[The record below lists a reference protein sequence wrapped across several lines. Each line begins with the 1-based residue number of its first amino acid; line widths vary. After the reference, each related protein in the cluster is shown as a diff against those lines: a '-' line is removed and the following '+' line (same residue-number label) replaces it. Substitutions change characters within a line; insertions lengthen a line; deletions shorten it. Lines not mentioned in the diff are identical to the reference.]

1 MGLEIMQDEKKTKT
15 QLIRE
20 LKEARRQLVKAK
32 VSNHN
37 RGRLGFLQTL
47 LDTIPSSIFYK
58 DAHGVYL
65 GCNRAYEAF
74 LGIKKE
80 SIIGKTLHEI
90 FPKDLADKYT
100 EMDSDLFRNPGK
112 QVYEWQMS
120 AVDGSR
126 RDVIFSKATF
136 HDETGVLGG
145 LVGVMVD
152 ITERKKAEND
162 LAKAEERYRSIF
174 ENAVEGIFQSSPD
187 GHIISVNPAHA
198 RIFGYDSPQEMID
211 TFADIGH
218 GHYVNPED
226 RKKFREICD
235 AQGFIRGFEVQF
247 YTKNGD
253 TIWVSLNA
261 RAVKNAT
268 GDILYYEGIAEDI
281 TKRVLAEKALRDS
294 ERLLSEIID
303 FLPDPTFAIDR
314 AGRVLV
320 WNKAVEDM
328 TGVKAQDMIGQ
339 SDYAYA
345 VPFYGLRC
353 PMLVD
358 LLFQPDDT
366 VESRYEFLKKDGDV
380 ILAESGTLV
389 GGNPRALWGKAA
401 FLYDSEGNIVGA
413 IESIRDISKRREAEE
428 QLKKREQELLAK
440 SRSLEE
446 INVALKVLLGQR
458 EKDKTELE
466 DSIMLNMRKLV
477 KPYLEKLKTCTL
489 APREAAYVRI
499 LEMSLND
506 IVSPFA
512 NKLTS
517 KLNILTPKE
526 IEIAKLIKEGKTT
539 KEIAE
544 LLCGSVRAV
553 EFHRDNIRSKL
564 GLKKTDKNLRS
575 YLLSLT

>member
-1 MGLEIMQDEKKTKT
+1 MLNERKTKT

-20 LKEARRQLVKAK
+20 LEEARRQLAAIKGPNK
-32 VSNHN
+32 VRS
-37 RGRLGFLQTL
+37 RRSFLQTL

-58 DAHGVYL
+58 DTHGVYM

-74 LGIKKE
+74 LGLNKAA
-80 SIIGKTLHEI
+80 IIGKTLHEI

-100 EMDSDLFRNPGK
+100 EMDKDLFRNPGK
-112 QVYEWQMS
+112 QVYEWQMT
-120 AVDGSR
+120 AADGTR

-136 HDETGVLGG
+136 YDEQGGLGG

-152 ITERKKAEND
+152 ITERKKAEKA
-162 LAKAEERYRSIF
+162 LAETEERYRSIF

-187 GHIISVNPAHA
+187 GRILEVNPAHA
-198 RIFGYDSPQEMID
+198 RMFGYDSPQEMIAA
-211 TFADIGH
+211 FADIGQ
-218 GHYVNPED
+218 GHYVHPED
-226 RKKFREICD
+226 RKQFREICD

-247 YTKNGD
+247 YTKNKE

-261 RAVKNAT
+261 RVVKNAA
-268 GDILYYEGIAEDI
+268 GDILYYEGISEDI

-314 AGRVLV
+314 SGCVLV
-320 WNKAVEDM
+320 WNKAIEDM
-328 TGVKAQDMIGQ
+328 TGVKAHDMIGQ
-339 SDYAYA
+339 GDYAYA
-345 VPFYGLRC
+345 IPFYGLRC
-353 PMLVD
+353 PMLAD
-358 LLFQPDDT
+358 LLFQPDSSL
-366 VESRYEFLKKDGDV
+366 ESRYEFLKKDADV

-413 IESIRDISKRREAEE
+413 IESIRDITQRRAAEE
-428 QLKKREQELLAK
+428 QLRKREQELLTK

-446 INVALKVLLGQR
+446 INVALKVLLDQR
-458 EKDKTELE
+458 EKDKAELE
-466 DSIMLNMRKLV
+466 DSIIQNMQKLV
-477 KPYLEKLKTCTL
+477 KPYIEKLKSGTL

-512 NKLTS
+512 NKLST
-517 KLNILTPKE
+517 KLSALTPKE
-526 IEIAKLIKEGKTT
+526 IEVAKLVKEGKTT
-539 KEIAE
+539 KEIAT
-544 LLCGSVRAV
+544 LLCGSIRAV
-553 EFHRDNIRSKL
+553 EFHRDNIRRKL
-564 GLKKTDKNLRS
+564 CLKKTDKNLRS
-575 YLLSLT
+575 YLLSLA

>member
-1 MGLEIMQDEKKTKT
+1 MGIMRDEKKTKT

-20 LKEARRQLVKAK
+20 LQETRRYLALIKSPNKAQNQL
-32 VSNHN
+32 S
-37 RGRLGFLQTL
+37 FLQTL

-58 DAHGVYL
+58 DAQGVYM

-74 LGIKKE
+74 LGLNKE
-80 SIIGKTLHEI
+80 AIIGKTLHEI
-90 FPKDLADKYT
+90 FPKDLADKYM
-100 EMDSDLFRNPGK
+100 EMDKDLFRNPGK
-112 QVYEWQMS
+112 QVYEWQI
-120 AVDGSR
+120 AAADGTR

-136 HDETGVLGG
+136 HDEQGVLGG

-152 ITERKKAEND
+152 ITERKKAEKA
-162 LAKAEERYRSIF
+162 LAETEERYRSIF

-187 GHIISVNPAHA
+187 GRILEVNPAHA
-198 RIFGYDSPQEMID
+198 RMFGYDSPQEMIVA
-211 TFADIGH
+211 FEDIGQ
-218 GHYVNPED
+218 GHYVTPED
-226 RKKFREICD
+226 RKQFREICD

-247 YTKNGD
+247 YTKNKE

-261 RAVKNAT
+261 RVVKNAA

-281 TKRVLAEKALRDS
+281 TKRVLAEKALQDS

-303 FLPDPTFAIDR
+303 FLPDPTFAIDPV
-314 AGRVLV
+314 RVCPCL
-320 WNKAVEDM
+320 NKAVEDM

-339 SDYAYA
+339 ADYAYA
-345 VPFYGLRC
+345 IPFYGLRR

-358 LLFQPDDT
+358 LLFQPDST
-366 VESRYEFLKKDGDV
+366 LESRYEFLKKDGDV
-380 ILAESGTLV
+380 ILAESGTMV
-389 GGNPRALWGKAA
+389 CGNSRALWGKATV
-401 FLYDSEGNIVGA
+401 LYDSEGNIVGA
-413 IESIRDISKRREAEE
+413 IESIRDITQRREAEE
-428 QLKKREQELLAK
+428 QLKKREQELLTK

-446 INVALKVLLGQR
+446 INIALKVLLGQR

-466 DSIMLNMRKLV
+466 DSIMQNMQKLV
-477 KPYLEKLKTCTL
+477 KPYVEKLKNGTL

-517 KLNILTPKE
+517 KLSALTPKE
-526 IEIAKLIKEGKTT
+526 IEVAKLVKEGKTT
-539 KEIAE
+539 KEIAA
-544 LLCGSVRAV
+544 LLCGSIRAV

-575 YLLSLT
+575 YLLSLA